1 MRTTLQYNI
10 TFRRIEYQV
19 TGKCSSKVSFDWD
32 LEDIRGFFKVT
43 MCRLKWNGQKWSIL
57 IRYIH

>member
-19 TGKCSSKVSFDWD
+19 TVKCSSKVSFDWD

-43 MCRLKWNGQKWSIL
+43 MCRLKWNGQK
-57 IRYIH
+57 